1 MNADDPIQRRK
12 TQVLAALIGVN
23 LVFGALLV
31 MLYPGLAH
39 PTTMQPAMEA
49 FRGSPLNL
57 GYQVVTLIVCFMWLG
72 LDSRQLDI
80 RRPWWLNVGVV
91 FLTVVFV
98 SYYLY
103 KTRPPGRRG
112 DAILRFFG
120 IAIGAI
126 GAMMIGM
133 FMALS
138 MHAGTLEP
146 ATGL

>member
-23 LVFGALLV
+23 LIFGALLV
-31 MLYPGLAH
+31 MAYPGLAH
-39 PTTMQPAMEA
+39 PSTVQSAMEA

-57 GYQVVTLIVCFMWLG
+57 GYQLVTLVVCFLWLG

-91 FLTVVFV
+91 LLTVLFV

-120 IAIGAI
+120 IVVGAI

-138 MHAGTLEP
+138 MYGSTLEP